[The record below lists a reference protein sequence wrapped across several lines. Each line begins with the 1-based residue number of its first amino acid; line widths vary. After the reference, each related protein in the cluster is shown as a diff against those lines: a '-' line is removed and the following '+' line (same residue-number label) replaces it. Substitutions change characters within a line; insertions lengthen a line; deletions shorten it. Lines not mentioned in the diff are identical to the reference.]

1 MALDTQHAAGTLLPL
16 ATSPCFSFPPPPSP
30 PSPPPPP
37 PPPSPLLAHEEEFHG
52 SDDLSLPISDGT
64 LQSGRKAQQTFFVT
78 ALRITADG

>member
-1 MALDTQHAAGTLLPL
+1 MALDTQHAAGTLLPTS
-16 ATSPCFSFPPPPSP
+16 TSPCFPLP

-37 PPPSPLLAHEEEFHG
+37 PPFPLLAHEEEFHG
-52 SDDLSLPISDGT
+52 SDDLSHPTSDGT